1 MVGKIINFYNIYMEE
16 IYQIKETLMIYS
28 LEIYQLLQTFDFNII
43 NNKKRN
49 SSGDN
54 VNRVDDQ
61 ADIISEK
68 VFSNNNLIYGFISE
82 ERENLVITN
91 ENGKYIITID
101 PLDGSQ
107 NINVG
112 FNVGAIYGI
121 YKCTD
126 ISKIK
131 NGRDL
136 IAAGYTVFSTSLQF
150 NFTSSSVD
158 FYRYNFKT
166 QDWIIYKKD
175 HHIPKKGKI
184 YSINEGISEYFY
196 EDFKKYINSLKG
208 RSLRWMCCMVT
219 DVHRNLMEGGCFI
232 YPKNKKNENGKLRL
246 IYELY
251 PMAFIW
257 EKSGGEAYIDLNKN
271 KILDQVFPLSNLHK
285 KEGGVFLGPY
295 EDSLVIN

>member
-1 MVGKIINFYNIYMEE
+1 MKE
-16 IYQIKETLMIYS
+16 ICQIKETLMIYS

-54 VNRVDDQ
+54 VNRIDDK
-61 ADIISEK
+61 ADLISER
-68 VFSNNNLIYGFISE
+68 VFSSNNLIYGFISE

-91 ENGKYIITID
+91 QNGKYIVTID

-121 YKCTD
+121 YKCTN
-126 ISKIK
+126 ILKIK

-150 NFTSSSVD
+150 NFTSSTVD
-158 FYRYNFKT
+158 YYRYNFKT
-166 QDWIIYKKD
+166 FGWILFKEN
-175 HHIPKKGKI
+175 HNIPNKGKI

-196 EDFKKYINSLKG
+196 DDLKEFINKFKG

-232 YPKNKKNENGKLRL
+232 YPKNNKNKDGKLRL

-271 KILDQVFPLSNLHK
+271 KILDQQFPISNLHQK
-285 KEGGVFLGPY
+285 NGAVFLGPY
-295 EDSLVIN
+295 ENSLIKN